1 MLKKKILLG
10 VTGSIA
16 AYKAAELIRLLR
28 KNNFYVQVVL
38 TKSAK
43 QFVTPLTLQALSG
56 NPVLENIWE
65 PTEGNGMEHINL
77 ARTADLIL
85 IAPASGN
92 FIAKLANGLA
102 DDLLT
107 NLCLARSSSLLLAPA
122 MNVEMF
128 NNSATQRNIET
139 IKKDGIV
146 ISGPDS
152 GEQACGEIGFGRLI
166 NFESMMLDIKKIMS
180 PQIFSNKKILISS
193 GATLE
198 KIDEARAITNL
209 SSGLMGFNL
218 AKMAYTMGAEVTVI
232 SGHSNYEFP
241 TCIKTVKAM
250 NHDEMS
256 HSITSHIKKNDIYI
270 SAAAISDYKPNYTK
284 GKIKK
289 ESENISLELTKTKD
303 ILSHIGKDFSHKLVV
318 GFAAE
323 SENLIENARNKLV
336 SKNLDIIVGNE
347 IKHSMG
353 KTRAKMVIIDQYEER
368 YLPEAEKEEQSRII
382 LEHIFKFFTRVKAY
396 DTIN

>member
-16 AYKAAELIRLLR
+16 AYKTAELVRLLR
-28 KNNFYVQVVL
+28 KNNFFVQVIL

-56 NPVLENIWE
+56 NPVLENMWE

-77 ARTADLIL
+77 TRTADLLL

-92 FIAKLANGLA
+92 FVAKLANGLA

-107 NLCLARSSSLLLAPA
+107 NLCLARSCPLLVAPA

-128 NNSATQRNIET
+128 NNIATQRNIET
-139 IKKDGIV
+139 IKNDGIV
-146 ISGPDS
+146 LSGPDS
-152 GEQACGEIGFGRLI
+152 GEQACGEVGFGRLI
-166 NFESMMLDIKKIMS
+166 NFESMMLDIKKIIS
-180 PQIFSNKKILISS
+180 SQIFLNKKILISS

-209 SSGLMGFNL
+209 SSGLMGLNL

-241 TCIKTVKAM
+241 PCIKTIKAV
-250 NHDEMS
+250 NHDEMNK
-256 HSITSHIKKNDIYI
+256 SITSNIEKNDIYI
-270 SAAAISDYKPNYTK
+270 SAAAISDYKPNYIK

-289 ESENISLELTKTKD
+289 ENENISLELKKTKD
-303 ILSHIGKDFSHKLVV
+303 ILSYIGKNFGHKLVV

-323 SENLIENARNKLV
+323 SENLIENARRKLV
-336 SKNLDIIVGNE
+336 LKNLDIIIANE

-353 KTRAKMVIIDQYEER
+353 KTKAKMVIIDQYEDR
-368 YLPEAEKEEQSRII
+368 YLPEAEKEVQSKII
-382 LEHIFKFFTRVKAY
+382 LEHIFKLSSRVKNHDA
-396 DTIN
+396 IN

>member
-1 MLKKKILLG
+1 MLKKNILLG

-28 KNNFYVQVVL
+28 KNNFFVQVVL

-56 NPVLENIWE
+56 NPVVENMWE
-65 PTEGNGMEHINL
+65 PTESNGMEHINL

-85 IAPASGN
+85 IAPSSGN

-107 NLCLARSSSLLLAPA
+107 NLCLARSCPLLVAPA

-128 NNSATQRNIET
+128 NNAATQRNIET

-152 GEQACGEIGFGRLI
+152 GEQACGEVGFGRLI

-241 TCIKTVKAM
+241 PCIETVKAI

-256 HSITSHIKKNDIYI
+256 HSITSHIEKNDIYI
-270 SAAAISDYKPNYTK
+270 SAAAISDYKPSYTE

-289 ESENISLELTKTKD
+289 ESENISLELAKTKD

-353 KTRAKMVIIDQYEER
+353 KIRAKMVIIDQYEER
-368 YLPEAEKEEQSRII
+368 CLPEAEKEEQSRII
-382 LEHIFKFFTRVKAY
+382 LEHIFKFFTRVKAH

>member
-16 AYKAAELIRLLR
+16 AYKTAELVRLLR
-28 KNNFYVQVVL
+28 KNNFFVQVIL

-56 NPVLENIWE
+56 NPVLENMWE

-77 ARTADLIL
+77 TRTADLLL

-107 NLCLARSSSLLLAPA
+107 NLCLARSCPLLVAPA

-128 NNSATQRNIET
+128 NNIATQRNIET
-139 IKKDGIV
+139 IKNDGIV
-146 ISGPDS
+146 LSGPDS
-152 GEQACGEIGFGRLI
+152 GEQACGEVGFGRLI
-166 NFESMMLDIKKIMS
+166 NFESMMLDIKKIIS
-180 PQIFSNKKILISS
+180 SQIFLNKKILISS

-209 SSGLMGFNL
+209 SSGLMGLNL

-241 TCIKTVKAM
+241 PCIKTIKAM
-250 NHDEMS
+250 NHDEMNK
-256 HSITSHIKKNDIYI
+256 SITSNIEKNDIYI
-270 SAAAISDYKPNYTK
+270 SAAAISDYKPNYIK

-289 ESENISLELTKTKD
+289 ENENISLELKKTKD
-303 ILSHIGKDFSHKLVV
+303 ILSYIGKNFGHKLVV

-323 SENLIENARNKLV
+323 SENLIENARKKLV
-336 SKNLDIIVGNE
+336 LKNLDIIIANE

-353 KTRAKMVIIDQYEER
+353 KTKAKMVIIDQYEDR
-368 YLPEAEKEEQSRII
+368 YLPEAEKEVQSKII
-382 LEHIFKFFTRVKAY
+382 LEHIFKLSSRLKDH

>member
-16 AYKAAELIRLLR
+16 AYKAAELIRLLH
-28 KNNFYVQVVL
+28 KNNFFVQVVL

-56 NPVLENIWE
+56 NPVLENMWE

-85 IAPASGN
+85 IAPSSSN

-107 NLCLARSSSLLLAPA
+107 NLCLARSCPLLVAPA

-128 NNSATQRNIET
+128 NNAATQRNIET

-152 GEQACGEIGFGRLI
+152 GEQACGEVGFGRLI
-166 NFESMMLDIKKIMS
+166 NFESIMLDIKKIIS

-209 SSGLMGFNL
+209 SSGLMGLNL

-241 TCIKTVKAM
+241 PCINTIKAI

-256 HSITSHIKKNDIYI
+256 NSITSHIEKNDIYI
-270 SAAAISDYKPNYTK
+270 SAAAISDYKPNFTE

-289 ESENISLELTKTKD
+289 ESEKISLELTKTKD

-368 YLPEAEKEEQSRII
+368 YLPEAEKEEQ
-382 LEHIFKFFTRVKAY
+382 E
-396 DTIN
+396 

>member
-16 AYKAAELIRLLR
+16 AYKTAELVRLLR
-28 KNNFYVQVVL
+28 KNNFFVQVIL

-56 NPVLENIWE
+56 NPVLENMWE

-77 ARTADLIL
+77 TRTADLL
-85 IAPASGN
+85 LVAPASGN

-107 NLCLARSSSLLLAPA
+107 NLCLARSCPLLVAPA

-128 NNSATQRNIET
+128 NNIATQRNIET
-139 IKKDGIV
+139 IKNDGIV
-146 ISGPDS
+146 LSGPDS
-152 GEQACGEIGFGRLI
+152 GEQACGEVGFGRLI
-166 NFESMMLDIKKIMS
+166 NFESMMLDIKKIIS
-180 PQIFSNKKILISS
+180 SQIFLNKKILISS

-209 SSGLMGFNL
+209 SSGLMGLNL

-241 TCIKTVKAM
+241 PCIKTIKAV
-250 NHDEMS
+250 NHDEMNK
-256 HSITSHIKKNDIYI
+256 SITSNIEKNDIYI
-270 SAAAISDYKPNYTK
+270 SAAAISDYKPNYIK

-289 ESENISLELTKTKD
+289 ENENISLELKKTKD
-303 ILSHIGKDFSHKLVV
+303 ILSYIGKNFGHKLVV

-323 SENLIENARNKLV
+323 SENLIENARRKLV
-336 SKNLDIIVGNE
+336 LKNLDIIIANE

-353 KTRAKMVIIDQYEER
+353 KTKAKMVIIDQYEDR
-368 YLPEAEKEEQSRII
+368 YLPEAEKEVQSKII
-382 LEHIFKFFTRVKAY
+382 LEHIFKLSSRLKDHDA
-396 DTIN
+396 IN

>member
-16 AYKAAELIRLLR
+16 AYKTAELVRLLR
-28 KNNFYVQVVL
+28 KNNFFVQVIL

-56 NPVLENIWE
+56 NPVLENMWE

-77 ARTADLIL
+77 TRTADLLL

-107 NLCLARSSSLLLAPA
+107 NLCLARSCPLLVAPA

-128 NNSATQRNIET
+128 NNIATQRNIET
-139 IKKDGIV
+139 IKNDGI
-146 ISGPDS
+146 ILSGPDS
-152 GEQACGEIGFGRLI
+152 GEQACGEVGFGRLI
-166 NFESMMLDIKKIMS
+166 NFESMMLDIKKIIS
-180 PQIFSNKKILISS
+180 SQIFLNKKILISS

-209 SSGLMGFNL
+209 SSGLMGLNL

-241 TCIKTVKAM
+241 PCIKTIKAM
-250 NHDEMS
+250 NHDEMNK
-256 HSITSHIKKNDIYI
+256 SITSNIEKNDIYI
-270 SAAAISDYKPNYTK
+270 SAAAISDYKPNYIK

-289 ESENISLELTKTKD
+289 ENENISLELKKTKD
-303 ILSHIGKDFSHKLVV
+303 ILSYIGKNFGHKLVV

-323 SENLIENARNKLV
+323 SENLIENARKKLV
-336 SKNLDIIVGNE
+336 LKNLDIIIANE

-353 KTRAKMVIIDQYEER
+353 KTKAKMVIIDQYEDR
-368 YLPEAEKEEQSRII
+368 YLPEAEKEVQSKII
-382 LEHIFKFFTRVKAY
+382 LEHIFKLSSRVKNHDA
-396 DTIN
+396 IN

>member
-16 AYKAAELIRLLR
+16 AYKTAELVRLLR
-28 KNNFYVQVVL
+28 KNNFFVQVIL

-56 NPVLENIWE
+56 NPVLENMWE

-77 ARTADLIL
+77 TRTADLL
-85 IAPASGN
+85 LVAPASGN

-107 NLCLARSSSLLLAPA
+107 NLCLARSCPLLVAPA

-128 NNSATQRNIET
+128 NNIATQRNIET
-139 IKKDGIV
+139 IKNDGIV
-146 ISGPDS
+146 LSGPDS
-152 GEQACGEIGFGRLI
+152 GEQACGEVGFGRLI
-166 NFESMMLDIKKIMS
+166 NFESMMLDIKKIIS
-180 PQIFSNKKILISS
+180 SQIFLNKKILISS

-209 SSGLMGFNL
+209 SSGLMGLNL

-241 TCIKTVKAM
+241 PCIKTIKAV
-250 NHDEMS
+250 NHDEMNK
-256 HSITSHIKKNDIYI
+256 SITSNIEKNDIYI
-270 SAAAISDYKPNYTK
+270 SAAAISDYKPNYIK

-289 ESENISLELTKTKD
+289 ENENISLELKKTKD
-303 ILSHIGKDFSHKLVV
+303 ILSYIGKNFGHKLVV

-323 SENLIENARNKLV
+323 SENLIENARRKLV
-336 SKNLDIIVGNE
+336 LKNLDIIIANE

-353 KTRAKMVIIDQYEER
+353 KTKAKMVIIDQYEDR
-368 YLPEAEKEEQSRII
+368 YLPEAEKEVQSKII
-382 LEHIFKFFTRVKAY
+382 LEHIFKLSSRLKDH

>member
-10 VTGSIA
+10 VTGSVA
-16 AYKAAELIRLLR
+16 AYKTAELVRLLR
-28 KNNFYVQVVL
+28 KNNFFVQVIL

-56 NPVLENIWE
+56 NPVLENMWE

-77 ARTADLIL
+77 TRTADLLL

-107 NLCLARSSSLLLAPA
+107 NLCLARSCPLLVAPA

-128 NNSATQRNIET
+128 NNIATQRNIET
-139 IKKDGIV
+139 IKNDGIV
-146 ISGPDS
+146 LSGPDS
-152 GEQACGEIGFGRLI
+152 GEQACGEVGFGRLI
-166 NFESMMLDIKKIMS
+166 NFESMMLDIKKIIS
-180 PQIFSNKKILISS
+180 SQIFLNKKILISS

-209 SSGLMGFNL
+209 SSGLMGLNL

-241 TCIKTVKAM
+241 PCIKTIKAT
-250 NHDEMS
+250 NHDEMNK
-256 HSITSHIKKNDIYI
+256 SITSNIERNDIYI
-270 SAAAISDYKPNYTK
+270 SAAAISDYKPNYIK

-289 ESENISLELTKTKD
+289 ENENISLELKKTKD
-303 ILSHIGKDFSHKLVV
+303 ILSYIGKNFGHKLVV

-323 SENLIENARNKLV
+323 SENLIENARRKLV
-336 SKNLDIIVGNE
+336 LKNLDIIIANE

-353 KTRAKMVIIDQYEER
+353 KTKAKMVIIDQYEDR
-368 YLPEAEKEEQSRII
+368 YLPEAEKEVQSKII
-382 LEHIFKFFTRVKAY
+382 LEHIFKLSSRVKNHDA
-396 DTIN
+396 IN

>member
-16 AYKAAELIRLLR
+16 AYKTAELVRLLR
-28 KNNFYVQVVL
+28 KNNFFVQVIL

-56 NPVLENIWE
+56 NPVLENMWE

-77 ARTADLIL
+77 TRTADLLL

-92 FIAKLANGLA
+92 FVAKLANGLA

-107 NLCLARSSSLLLAPA
+107 NLCLARSCPLLVAPA

-128 NNSATQRNIET
+128 NNIATQRNIET
-139 IKKDGIV
+139 IKNDGIV
-146 ISGPDS
+146 LSGPDS
-152 GEQACGEIGFGRLI
+152 GEQACGEVGFGRLI
-166 NFESMMLDIKKIMS
+166 NFESMMLDIKKIIS
-180 PQIFSNKKILISS
+180 SQIFLNKKILISS

-209 SSGLMGFNL
+209 SSGLMGLNL

-241 TCIKTVKAM
+241 PCIKTIKAM
-250 NHDEMS
+250 NHDEMNK
-256 HSITSHIKKNDIYI
+256 SITSNIEKNDIYI
-270 SAAAISDYKPNYTK
+270 SAAAISDYKPNYIK

-289 ESENISLELTKTKD
+289 ENENISLELKKTKD
-303 ILSHIGKDFSHKLVV
+303 ILSYIGKNFGHKLVV

-323 SENLIENARNKLV
+323 SENLIENARRKLV
-336 SKNLDIIVGNE
+336 LKNLDIIIANE

-353 KTRAKMVIIDQYEER
+353 KTKAKMVIIDQYEDR
-368 YLPEAEKEEQSRII
+368 YLPEAEKEVQSKII
-382 LEHIFKFFTRVKAY
+382 LEHIFKLSSRVKNHDA
-396 DTIN
+396 IN

>member
-16 AYKAAELIRLLR
+16 AYKTAELIRLLR
-28 KNNFYVQVVL
+28 KNNFFVQVIL

-56 NPVLENIWE
+56 NPVLENMWE

-77 ARTADLIL
+77 TRTADLLL

-107 NLCLARSSSLLLAPA
+107 NLCLARSCPLLVAPA

-128 NNSATQRNIET
+128 NNIATQRNIET
-139 IKKDGIV
+139 IKNDGIV
-146 ISGPDS
+146 LSGPDS
-152 GEQACGEIGFGRLI
+152 GEQACGEVGFGRLI
-166 NFESMMLDIKKIMS
+166 NFESMMLDIKKIIS
-180 PQIFSNKKILISS
+180 SQIFLNKKILISS

-209 SSGLMGFNL
+209 SSGLMGLNL

-241 TCIKTVKAM
+241 PCIKTIKAV
-250 NHDEMS
+250 NHDEMNK
-256 HSITSHIKKNDIYI
+256 SITSNIEKNDIYI
-270 SAAAISDYKPNYTK
+270 SAAAISDYKPNYIK

-289 ESENISLELTKTKD
+289 ENENISLELKKTKD
-303 ILSHIGKDFSHKLVV
+303 ILSYIGKNFGHKLVV

-323 SENLIENARNKLV
+323 SENLIENARKKLV
-336 SKNLDIIVGNE
+336 LKNLDIIIANE

-353 KTRAKMVIIDQYEER
+353 KTKAKMVIIDQYEDR
-368 YLPEAEKEEQSRII
+368 YLPEAEKEVQSKII
-382 LEHIFKFFTRVKAY
+382 LEHIFKLSSRVKNHDA
-396 DTIN
+396 IN

>member
-16 AYKAAELIRLLR
+16 AYKTAELVRLLR
-28 KNNFYVQVVL
+28 KNNFFVQVIL

-56 NPVLENIWE
+56 NPVLENMWE

-77 ARTADLIL
+77 TRTADLL
-85 IAPASGN
+85 LVAPASGN

-107 NLCLARSSSLLLAPA
+107 NLCLARSCPLLVAPA

-128 NNSATQRNIET
+128 NNIATQRNIET
-139 IKKDGIV
+139 IKNDGI
-146 ISGPDS
+146 ILSGPDS
-152 GEQACGEIGFGRLI
+152 GEQACGEVGFGRLI
-166 NFESMMLDIKKIMS
+166 NFESMMLDIKKIIS
-180 PQIFSNKKILISS
+180 SQIFLNKKILISS
-193 GATLE
+193 GATIE

-209 SSGLMGFNL
+209 SSGLMGLNL

-232 SGHSNYEFP
+232 SGHSIYEFP
-241 TCIKTVKAM
+241 PCIKTIKAM
-250 NHDEMS
+250 NHDEMNK
-256 HSITSHIKKNDIYI
+256 SITSNIEKNDIYI
-270 SAAAISDYKPNYTK
+270 SAAAISDYKPNYIK

-289 ESENISLELTKTKD
+289 ENENISLELKKTKD
-303 ILSHIGKDFSHKLVV
+303 ILSYIGKNFGHKLVV

-323 SENLIENARNKLV
+323 SENLIENARKKLV
-336 SKNLDIIVGNE
+336 LKNLDIIIANE

-353 KTRAKMVIIDQYEER
+353 KTKAKMVIIDQYEDR
-368 YLPEAEKEEQSRII
+368 YLPEAEKEVQSKII
-382 LEHIFKFFTRVKAY
+382 LEHIFKFSSRVKDHDA
-396 DTIN
+396 IN

>member
-10 VTGSIA
+10 VTGSVA
-16 AYKAAELIRLLR
+16 AYKTAELVRLLR
-28 KNNFYVQVVL
+28 KNNFFVQVIL

-56 NPVLENIWE
+56 NPVLENMWE

-77 ARTADLIL
+77 TRTADLL
-85 IAPASGN
+85 LVAPASGN

-107 NLCLARSSSLLLAPA
+107 NLCLARSCPLLVAPA

-128 NNSATQRNIET
+128 NNIATQRNIET
-139 IKKDGIV
+139 IKNDGIV
-146 ISGPDS
+146 LSGPDS
-152 GEQACGEIGFGRLI
+152 GEQACGEVGFGRLI
-166 NFESMMLDIKKIMS
+166 NFESMMLDIKKIIS
-180 PQIFSNKKILISS
+180 SQIFLNKKILISS

-209 SSGLMGFNL
+209 SSGLMGLNL

-241 TCIKTVKAM
+241 PCIKTIKAV
-250 NHDEMS
+250 NHDEMNK
-256 HSITSHIKKNDIYI
+256 SITSNIEKNDIYI
-270 SAAAISDYKPNYTK
+270 SAAAISDYKPNYIK

-289 ESENISLELTKTKD
+289 GNENISLELKKTKD
-303 ILSHIGKDFSHKLVV
+303 ILSYIGKNFGHKLVV

-323 SENLIENARNKLV
+323 SENLIENARRKLV
-336 SKNLDIIVGNE
+336 LKNLDIIIANE

-353 KTRAKMVIIDQYEER
+353 KTKAKMVIIDQYEDR
-368 YLPEAEKEEQSRII
+368 YLPEAEKEVQSKII
-382 LEHIFKFFTRVKAY
+382 LEHIFKLSSRVKNHDA
-396 DTIN
+396 IN

>member
-16 AYKAAELIRLLR
+16 AYKTAELVRLLR
-28 KNNFYVQVVL
+28 KNNFFVQVIL

-56 NPVLENIWE
+56 NPVLENMWE

-77 ARTADLIL
+77 TRTADLLL

-107 NLCLARSSSLLLAPA
+107 NLCLARSCPLLVAPA

-128 NNSATQRNIET
+128 NNIATQRNIKT
-139 IKKDGIV
+139 IKNDGIV
-146 ISGPDS
+146 LSGPDS
-152 GEQACGEIGFGRLI
+152 GEQACGEVGFGRLI
-166 NFESMMLDIKKIMS
+166 NFESMMLDIKKIIS
-180 PQIFSNKKILISS
+180 SQIFLNKKILISS

-209 SSGLMGFNL
+209 SSGLMGLNL

-241 TCIKTVKAM
+241 PCIKTIKAM
-250 NHDEMS
+250 NHDEMNK
-256 HSITSHIKKNDIYI
+256 SITSNIEKNDIYI
-270 SAAAISDYKPNYTK
+270 SAAAISDYKPNYIK

-289 ESENISLELTKTKD
+289 ENENISLELKKTKD
-303 ILSHIGKDFSHKLVV
+303 ILSYIGKNFGHKLVV

-323 SENLIENARNKLV
+323 SENLIENARKKLV
-336 SKNLDIIVGNE
+336 LKNLDIIIANE

-353 KTRAKMVIIDQYEER
+353 KTKAKMVIIDQYEDR
-368 YLPEAEKEEQSRII
+368 YLPEAEKEVQSKII
-382 LEHIFKFFTRVKAY
+382 LEHIFKLSSRLKDH

>member
-16 AYKAAELIRLLR
+16 AYKTAELVRLLR
-28 KNNFYVQVVL
+28 KNNFFVQVIL

-56 NPVLENIWE
+56 NPVLENMWE

-77 ARTADLIL
+77 TRTADLL
-85 IAPASGN
+85 LVAPASGN

-107 NLCLARSSSLLLAPA
+107 NLCLARSCPLLVAPA

-128 NNSATQRNIET
+128 NNIATQRNIET
-139 IKKDGIV
+139 IKNDGIV
-146 ISGPDS
+146 LSGPDS
-152 GEQACGEIGFGRLI
+152 GEQACGEVGFGRLI
-166 NFESMMLDIKKIMS
+166 NFESMMLDIKKIIS
-180 PQIFSNKKILISS
+180 SQIFLNKKILISS

-209 SSGLMGFNL
+209 SSGLMGLNL

-241 TCIKTVKAM
+241 PCIKTIKAV
-250 NHDEMS
+250 NHDEMNK
-256 HSITSHIKKNDIYI
+256 SITSNIEKNDIYI
-270 SAAAISDYKPNYTK
+270 SAAAISDYKPNYIK

-289 ESENISLELTKTKD
+289 ENENISLELKKTKD
-303 ILSHIGKDFSHKLVV
+303 ILSYIGKNFGHKLVV

-323 SENLIENARNKLV
+323 SENLIENARRKLV
-336 SKNLDIIVGNE
+336 LKNLDIIIANE

-353 KTRAKMVIIDQYEER
+353 KTKAKMVIIDQYEDR
-368 YLPEAEKEEQSRII
+368 YLPEAEKEVQSKII
-382 LEHIFKFFTRVKAY
+382 LEHIFKLSSRVKNHDA
-396 DTIN
+396 IN

>member
-16 AYKAAELIRLLR
+16 AYKTAELIRLLR
-28 KNNFYVQVVL
+28 KNNFFVQVVL

-56 NPVLENIWE
+56 NPVLENMWE

-92 FIAKLANGLA
+92 CIAKLANGLA

-107 NLCLARSSSLLLAPA
+107 NLCLARSCPLLVAPA

-128 NNSATQRNIET
+128 NNTATQRNIET
-139 IKKDGIV
+139 IKNDGIV

-152 GEQACGEIGFGRLI
+152 GEQACGEVGFGRLI
-166 NFESMMLDIKKIMS
+166 NFESMMLDIKKIIS

-209 SSGLMGFNL
+209 SSGLMGLNL

-232 SGHSNYEFP
+232 SGQSNYKFP
-241 TCIKTVKAM
+241 SCIKTLKAM

-256 HSITSHIKKNDIYI
+256 HSITSHIEKNDIYI
-270 SAAAISDYKPNYTK
+270 SAAAISDYRPNYTE

-303 ILSHIGKDFSHKLVV
+303 ILSHIGKDFSHKIVV

-323 SENLIENARNKLV
+323 SENLIENSRDKFV

-368 YLPEAEKEEQSRII
+368 HLPEADKEEQSRII
-382 LEHIFKFFTRVKAY
+382 LEHIFKFFMRLKAH

>member
-16 AYKAAELIRLLR
+16 AYKTAELVRLLR
-28 KNNFYVQVVL
+28 KNNFFVQVIL

-56 NPVLENIWE
+56 NPVLENMWE

-77 ARTADLIL
+77 TRTADLL
-85 IAPASGN
+85 LVAPASGN

-107 NLCLARSSSLLLAPA
+107 NLCLARSCPLLVAPA

-128 NNSATQRNIET
+128 NNIATQRNIET
-139 IKKDGIV
+139 IKNDGI
-146 ISGPDS
+146 ILSGPDS
-152 GEQACGEIGFGRLI
+152 GEQACGEVGFGRLI
-166 NFESMMLDIKKIMS
+166 NFESMMLDIKKIIS
-180 PQIFSNKKILISS
+180 SQIFLNKKILISS

-209 SSGLMGFNL
+209 SSGLMGLNL

-241 TCIKTVKAM
+241 PCIKTIKAT
-250 NHDEMS
+250 NHDEMNK
-256 HSITSHIKKNDIYI
+256 SITSNIERNDIYI
-270 SAAAISDYKPNYTK
+270 SAAAISDYKPNYIK

-289 ESENISLELTKTKD
+289 ENENISLELKKTKD
-303 ILSHIGKDFSHKLVV
+303 ILSYIGKNFGHKLVV

-323 SENLIENARNKLV
+323 SENLIENARKKLV
-336 SKNLDIIVGNE
+336 LKNLDIIIANE

-353 KTRAKMVIIDQYEER
+353 KTKAKMVIIDQYEDR
-368 YLPEAEKEEQSRII
+368 YLPEAEKEVQSKII
-382 LEHIFKFFTRVKAY
+382 LEHIFNFSSRVKDH

>member
-16 AYKAAELIRLLR
+16 AYKTAELVRLLR
-28 KNNFYVQVVL
+28 KNNFFVQVIL

-56 NPVLENIWE
+56 NPVLENMWE

-77 ARTADLIL
+77 TRTADLLL

-107 NLCLARSSSLLLAPA
+107 NLCLARSCPLLVAPA

-128 NNSATQRNIET
+128 NNIATQRNIET
-139 IKKDGIV
+139 IKNDGI
-146 ISGPDS
+146 ILSGPDS
-152 GEQACGEIGFGRLI
+152 GEQACGEVGFGRLI
-166 NFESMMLDIKKIMS
+166 NFESMMLDIKKIIS
-180 PQIFSNKKILISS
+180 SQIFLNKKILISS
-193 GATLE
+193 GATIE

-209 SSGLMGFNL
+209 SSGLMGLNL

-241 TCIKTVKAM
+241 PCIKTIKAM
-250 NHDEMS
+250 NHDEMNK
-256 HSITSHIKKNDIYI
+256 SITSNIEKNDIYI
-270 SAAAISDYKPNYTK
+270 SAAAISDYKPNYIK

-289 ESENISLELTKTKD
+289 ENENISLELKKTKD
-303 ILSHIGKDFSHKLVV
+303 ILSYIGKNFGHKLVV

-323 SENLIENARNKLV
+323 SENLIENARKKLV
-336 SKNLDIIVGNE
+336 LKNLDIIIANE

-353 KTRAKMVIIDQYEER
+353 KTKAKMVIIDQYEDR
-368 YLPEAEKEEQSRII
+368 YLPEAEKEVQSKII
-382 LEHIFKFFTRVKAY
+382 LEHIFKLSSRLKDH

>member
-16 AYKAAELIRLLR
+16 AYKTAELVRLLR
-28 KNNFYVQVVL
+28 KNNFFVQVIL

-56 NPVLENIWE
+56 NPVLENMWE
-65 PTEGNGMEHINL
+65 PMEGNGMEHINL
-77 ARTADLIL
+77 TRTADLLL

-107 NLCLARSSSLLLAPA
+107 NLCLARSCPLLVAPA

-128 NNSATQRNIET
+128 NNIATQRNIET
-139 IKKDGIV
+139 IKNDGIV
-146 ISGPDS
+146 LSGPDS
-152 GEQACGEIGFGRLI
+152 GEQACGEVGFGRLI
-166 NFESMMLDIKKIMS
+166 NFESMMLDIKKIIS
-180 PQIFSNKKILISS
+180 SQIFLNKKILISS

-209 SSGLMGFNL
+209 SSGLMGLNL

-241 TCIKTVKAM
+241 PCIKTIKAM
-250 NHDEMS
+250 NHNEMNK
-256 HSITSHIKKNDIYI
+256 SITSYIEKNDIYI
-270 SAAAISDYKPNYTK
+270 SAAAISDYKPNYIK

-289 ESENISLELTKTKD
+289 ENENISLELKKTKD
-303 ILSHIGKDFSHKLVV
+303 ILSYIGKNFGHKLVV

-323 SENLIENARNKLV
+323 SENLIENARKKLV
-336 SKNLDIIVGNE
+336 LKNLDIIIANE

-353 KTRAKMVIIDQYEER
+353 KTKAKMVIIDQYEDR
-368 YLPEAEKEEQSRII
+368 YLPEAEKEVQSKII
-382 LEHIFKFFTRVKAY
+382 LEHIFKLSSRVKDHDA
-396 DTIN
+396 IN

>member
-10 VTGSIA
+10 VTGSVA
-16 AYKAAELIRLLR
+16 AYKTAELVRLLR
-28 KNNFYVQVVL
+28 KNNFFVQVIL

-56 NPVLENIWE
+56 NPVLENMWE

-77 ARTADLIL
+77 TRTADLLL

-107 NLCLARSSSLLLAPA
+107 NLCLARSCPLLVAPA

-128 NNSATQRNIET
+128 NNIATQRNIET
-139 IKKDGIV
+139 IKNDGIV
-146 ISGPDS
+146 LSGPDS
-152 GEQACGEIGFGRLI
+152 GEQACGEVGFGRLI
-166 NFESMMLDIKKIMS
+166 NFESMMLDIKKIIS
-180 PQIFSNKKILISS
+180 SQIFLNKKILISS

-209 SSGLMGFNL
+209 SSGLMGLNL

-241 TCIKTVKAM
+241 PCIKTIKAV
-250 NHDEMS
+250 NHDEMNK
-256 HSITSHIKKNDIYI
+256 SITSNIEKNDIYI
-270 SAAAISDYKPNYTK
+270 SAAAISDYKPNYIK

-289 ESENISLELTKTKD
+289 ENENISLELKKTKD
-303 ILSHIGKDFSHKLVV
+303 ILSYIGKNFGHKLVV

-323 SENLIENARNKLV
+323 SENLIENARRKLV
-336 SKNLDIIVGNE
+336 LKNLDIIIANE

-353 KTRAKMVIIDQYEER
+353 KTKAKMVIIDQYEDR
-368 YLPEAEKEEQSRII
+368 YLPEADKEVQSKII
-382 LEHIFKFFTRVKAY
+382 LEHIFKLSSRLKDH

>member
-16 AYKAAELIRLLR
+16 AYKTAELVRLLR
-28 KNNFYVQVVL
+28 KNNFFVQVIL

-56 NPVLENIWE
+56 NPVLENMWE
-65 PTEGNGMEHINL
+65 PMEGNGMEHINL
-77 ARTADLIL
+77 TRTADLLL

-107 NLCLARSSSLLLAPA
+107 NLCLARSCPLLVAPA

-128 NNSATQRNIET
+128 NNIATQRNIET
-139 IKKDGIV
+139 IKNDGIV
-146 ISGPDS
+146 LSGPDS
-152 GEQACGEIGFGRLI
+152 GEQACGEVGFGRLI
-166 NFESMMLDIKKIMS
+166 NFESMMLDIKKIIS
-180 PQIFSNKKILISS
+180 SQIFLNKKILISS

-209 SSGLMGFNL
+209 SSGLMGLNL

-241 TCIKTVKAM
+241 PCIKTIKAV
-250 NHDEMS
+250 NHDEMNK
-256 HSITSHIKKNDIYI
+256 SITSNIEKNDIYI
-270 SAAAISDYKPNYTK
+270 SAAAISDYKPNYIK

-289 ESENISLELTKTKD
+289 ENENISLELKKTKD
-303 ILSHIGKDFSHKLVV
+303 ILSYIGKNFGHKLVV

-323 SENLIENARNKLV
+323 SENLIENARRKLV
-336 SKNLDIIVGNE
+336 LKNLDIIIANE

-353 KTRAKMVIIDQYEER
+353 KTKAKMVIIDQYEDR
-368 YLPEAEKEEQSRII
+368 YLPEAEKEVQSKII
-382 LEHIFKFFTRVKAY
+382 LEHIFKLSSRVKDHDA
-396 DTIN
+396 IN

>member
-10 VTGSIA
+10 VTGSVA
-16 AYKAAELIRLLR
+16 AYKTAELVRLLR
-28 KNNFYVQVVL
+28 KNNFFVQVIL

-56 NPVLENIWE
+56 NPVLENMWE

-77 ARTADLIL
+77 TRTADLLL

-107 NLCLARSSSLLLAPA
+107 NLCLARSCPLLVAPA

-128 NNSATQRNIET
+128 NNIATQRNIET
-139 IKKDGIV
+139 IKNDGIV
-146 ISGPDS
+146 LSGPDS
-152 GEQACGEIGFGRLI
+152 GEQACGEVGFGRLI
-166 NFESMMLDIKKIMS
+166 NFESMMLDIKKIIS
-180 PQIFSNKKILISS
+180 SQIFLNKKILISS
-193 GATLE
+193 GATIE

-209 SSGLMGFNL
+209 SSGLMGLNL

-241 TCIKTVKAM
+241 PCIKTIKAM
-250 NHDEMS
+250 NHDEMNK
-256 HSITSHIKKNDIYI
+256 SITSNIERNDIYI
-270 SAAAISDYKPNYTK
+270 SAAAISDYKPNYIK

-289 ESENISLELTKTKD
+289 ENENISLELKKTKD
-303 ILSHIGKDFSHKLVV
+303 ILSYIGKNFGHKLVV

-323 SENLIENARNKLV
+323 SENLIENARRKLV
-336 SKNLDIIVGNE
+336 LKNLDIIIANE

-353 KTRAKMVIIDQYEER
+353 KTKAKMVIIDQYEDR
-368 YLPEAEKEEQSRII
+368 YLPEAEKEVQSKII
-382 LEHIFKFFTRVKAY
+382 LEHIFKLSSRVKNHDA
-396 DTIN
+396 IN

>member
-10 VTGSIA
+10 VTGSVA
-16 AYKAAELIRLLR
+16 AYKTAELVRLLR
-28 KNNFYVQVVL
+28 KNNFFVQVIL

-56 NPVLENIWE
+56 NPVLENMWE
-65 PTEGNGMEHINL
+65 SMEGNGMEHINL
-77 ARTADLIL
+77 TRTADLL
-85 IAPASGN
+85 LVAPASGN

-107 NLCLARSSSLLLAPA
+107 NLCLARSCPLLVAPA

-128 NNSATQRNIET
+128 NNIATQRNIET
-139 IKKDGIV
+139 IKNDGIV
-146 ISGPDS
+146 LSGPDS
-152 GEQACGEIGFGRLI
+152 GEQACGEVGFGRLI
-166 NFESMMLDIKKIMS
+166 NFDSMILDIKKIIS
-180 PQIFSNKKILISS
+180 SQIFLNKKILISS

-209 SSGLMGFNL
+209 SSGLMGLNL

-241 TCIKTVKAM
+241 PCIKTIKAV
-250 NHDEMS
+250 NHDEMNK
-256 HSITSHIKKNDIYI
+256 SITSNIERNDIYI
-270 SAAAISDYKPNYTK
+270 SAAAISDYKPNYIK

-289 ESENISLELTKTKD
+289 ENENISLELKKTKD
-303 ILSHIGKDFSHKLVV
+303 ILSYIGKNFGHKLVV

-323 SENLIENARNKLV
+323 SENLIENARRKLV
-336 SKNLDIIVGNE
+336 LKNLDIIIANE

-353 KTRAKMVIIDQYEER
+353 KTKAKMVIIDQYEDR
-368 YLPEAEKEEQSRII
+368 YLPEAEKEVQSKII
-382 LEHIFKFFTRVKAY
+382 LEHIFKLSSRLKDH

>member
-16 AYKAAELIRLLR
+16 AYKTAELVRLLR
-28 KNNFYVQVVL
+28 KNNFFVQVIL

-56 NPVLENIWE
+56 NPVLENMWE

-77 ARTADLIL
+77 TRTADLLL
-85 IAPASGN
+85 ISPASGN
-92 FIAKLANGLA
+92 FVAKLANGLA

-107 NLCLARSSSLLLAPA
+107 NLCLARSCPLLVAPA

-128 NNSATQRNIET
+128 NNIATQRNIEI
-139 IKKDGIV
+139 IKNDGIV
-146 ISGPDS
+146 LSGPDS
-152 GEQACGEIGFGRLI
+152 GEQACGEVGFGRLI
-166 NFESMMLDIKKIMS
+166 NFESMMLDIKKIIS
-180 PQIFSNKKILISS
+180 SQIFLNKKILISS

-209 SSGLMGFNL
+209 SSGLMGLSL

-241 TCIKTVKAM
+241 PCIKTIKAV
-250 NHDEMS
+250 NHDEMNK
-256 HSITSHIKKNDIYI
+256 SITSNIEKNDIYI
-270 SAAAISDYKPNYTK
+270 SAAAISDYKPNYIK

-289 ESENISLELTKTKD
+289 ENENISLELKKTKD
-303 ILSHIGKDFSHKLVV
+303 ILSYIGKNFGHKLVV

-323 SENLIENARNKLV
+323 SENLIENARKKLV
-336 SKNLDIIVGNE
+336 LKNLDIIIANE

-353 KTRAKMVIIDQYEER
+353 KTKAKMVIIDQYEDR
-368 YLPEAEKEEQSRII
+368 YLPEAEKEVQSKII
-382 LEHIFKFFTRVKAY
+382 LEHIFKLSSRVKNHDA
-396 DTIN
+396 IN

>member
-16 AYKAAELIRLLR
+16 AYKTAELVRLLR
-28 KNNFYVQVVL
+28 KNNFFVQVIL

-56 NPVLENIWE
+56 NPVLENMWE

-77 ARTADLIL
+77 TRTADLLL

-107 NLCLARSSSLLLAPA
+107 NLCLARSCPLLVAPA

-128 NNSATQRNIET
+128 NNIATQRNIET
-139 IKKDGIV
+139 IKNDGIV
-146 ISGPDS
+146 LSGPDS
-152 GEQACGEIGFGRLI
+152 GEQACGEVGFGRLI
-166 NFESMMLDIKKIMS
+166 NFESMMLDIKKIIS
-180 PQIFSNKKILISS
+180 SQIFLNKKILISS

-209 SSGLMGFNL
+209 SSGLMGLNL

-241 TCIKTVKAM
+241 PCIKTIKAV
-250 NHDEMS
+250 NHDEMNK
-256 HSITSHIKKNDIYI
+256 SITSNIERNDIYI
-270 SAAAISDYKPNYTK
+270 SAAAISDYKPNYIK

-289 ESENISLELTKTKD
+289 ENENISLELKKTKD
-303 ILSHIGKDFSHKLVV
+303 ILSYIGKNFGHKLVV

-323 SENLIENARNKLV
+323 SENLIENARKKLV
-336 SKNLDIIVGNE
+336 LKNLDIIIANE

-353 KTRAKMVIIDQYEER
+353 KTKAKMVIIDQYEDR
-368 YLPEAEKEEQSRII
+368 YLPEAEKEVQSKII
-382 LEHIFKFFTRVKAY
+382 LEHIFKLSSRVKDHDA
-396 DTIN
+396 IN

>member
-28 KNNFYVQVVL
+28 KNNFFVQVVL

-56 NPVLENIWE
+56 NPVLENMWE

-92 FIAKLANGLA
+92 FIAKLAHGLA

-107 NLCLARSSSLLLAPA
+107 NLCLARSCPLLVAPA

-128 NNSATQRNIET
+128 NNTATQRNIET
-139 IKKDGIV
+139 IKNDGIV

-152 GEQACGEIGFGRLI
+152 GEQACGEVGFGRLI
-166 NFESMMLDIKKIMS
+166 NFESMMLDIKKIIS

-209 SSGLMGFNL
+209 SSGLMGLNL

-241 TCIKTVKAM
+241 SCIKTLKAM

-256 HSITSHIKKNDIYI
+256 HSITSNIEKNDIYI
-270 SAAAISDYKPNYTK
+270 SAAAISDYRPNYTE

-289 ESENISLELTKTKD
+289 GSEYISLELTKTKD
-303 ILSHIGKDFSHKLVV
+303 ILSHIGKDFSHKIVV

-336 SKNLDIIVGNE
+336 SKNLDISVGNE
-347 IKHSMG
+347 IKYSMG

-382 LEHIFKFFTRVKAY
+382 LEHIFKFFTRVRAH

>member
-16 AYKAAELIRLLR
+16 AYKTAELVRLLR
-28 KNNFYVQVVL
+28 KNNFFVQVIL

-56 NPVLENIWE
+56 NPVLENMWE
-65 PTEGNGMEHINL
+65 PMEGNGMEHINL
-77 ARTADLIL
+77 TRTADLLL

-107 NLCLARSSSLLLAPA
+107 NLCLARSCPLLVAPA

-128 NNSATQRNIET
+128 NNIATQRNIET
-139 IKKDGIV
+139 IKNDGIV
-146 ISGPDS
+146 LSGPDS
-152 GEQACGEIGFGRLI
+152 GEQACGEVGFGRLI
-166 NFESMMLDIKKIMS
+166 NFESMMLDIKKIIS
-180 PQIFSNKKILISS
+180 SQIFLNKKILISS

-209 SSGLMGFNL
+209 SSGLMGLNL

-241 TCIKTVKAM
+241 PCIKTIKAT
-250 NHDEMS
+250 NHDEMNK
-256 HSITSHIKKNDIYI
+256 SITSNIERNDIYI
-270 SAAAISDYKPNYTK
+270 SAAAISDYKPNYIK

-289 ESENISLELTKTKD
+289 ENENISLELKKTKD
-303 ILSHIGKDFSHKLVV
+303 ILSYIGKNFGHKLVV

-323 SENLIENARNKLV
+323 SENLIENARKKLV
-336 SKNLDIIVGNE
+336 LKNLDIIIANE

-353 KTRAKMVIIDQYEER
+353 KTKAKMVIIDQYEDR
-368 YLPEAEKEEQSRII
+368 YLPEAEKEVQSKII
-382 LEHIFKFFTRVKAY
+382 LEHIFKLSSRVKDHDA
-396 DTIN
+396 IN

>member
-10 VTGSIA
+10 VTGSVA
-16 AYKAAELIRLLR
+16 AYKTAELVRLLR
-28 KNNFYVQVVL
+28 KNNFFVQVIL

-56 NPVLENIWE
+56 NPVLENMWE

-77 ARTADLIL
+77 TRTADLLL

-107 NLCLARSSSLLLAPA
+107 NLCLARSCPLLVAPA

-128 NNSATQRNIET
+128 NNIATQRNIET
-139 IKKDGIV
+139 IKNDGIV
-146 ISGPDS
+146 LSGPDS
-152 GEQACGEIGFGRLI
+152 GEQACGEVGFGRLI
-166 NFESMMLDIKKIMS
+166 NFESMMLDIKKIIS
-180 PQIFSNKKILISS
+180 SQIFLNKKILISS

-209 SSGLMGFNL
+209 SSGLMGLNL

-241 TCIKTVKAM
+241 PCIKTIKAV
-250 NHDEMS
+250 NHDEMNK
-256 HSITSHIKKNDIYI
+256 SITSNIEKNDIYI
-270 SAAAISDYKPNYTK
+270 SAAAISDYKPNYIK

-289 ESENISLELTKTKD
+289 ENENISLELKKTKD
-303 ILSHIGKDFSHKLVV
+303 ILSYIGKNFGHKLVV

-323 SENLIENARNKLV
+323 SENLIENARKKLV
-336 SKNLDIIVGNE
+336 LKNLDIIIANE

-353 KTRAKMVIIDQYEER
+353 KTKAKMVIIDQYEDR
-368 YLPEAEKEEQSRII
+368 YLPEADKEVQSKII
-382 LEHIFKFFTRVKAY
+382 LEHIFKLSSRLKDH

>member
-16 AYKAAELIRLLR
+16 AYKTAELVRLLR
-28 KNNFYVQVVL
+28 KNNFFVQVIL

-56 NPVLENIWE
+56 NPVLENMWE
-65 PTEGNGMEHINL
+65 PMEGNGMEHINL
-77 ARTADLIL
+77 TRTADLLL

-107 NLCLARSSSLLLAPA
+107 NLCLARSCPLLVAPA

-128 NNSATQRNIET
+128 NNIATQRNIET
-139 IKKDGIV
+139 IKNDGIV
-146 ISGPDS
+146 LSGPDS
-152 GEQACGEIGFGRLI
+152 GEQACGEVGFGRLI
-166 NFESMMLDIKKIMS
+166 NFESMMLDIKKIIS
-180 PQIFSNKKILISS
+180 SQIFLNKKILISS

-209 SSGLMGFNL
+209 SSGLMGLNL

-241 TCIKTVKAM
+241 PCIKTIKAM
-250 NHDEMS
+250 NHDEMNK
-256 HSITSHIKKNDIYI
+256 SITSNIEKNDIYI
-270 SAAAISDYKPNYTK
+270 SAAAISDYKPNYIK

-289 ESENISLELTKTKD
+289 ENENISLELKKTKD
-303 ILSHIGKDFSHKLVV
+303 ILSYIGKNFGHKLVV

-323 SENLIENARNKLV
+323 SENLIENARRKLV
-336 SKNLDIIVGNE
+336 LKNLDIIIANE

-353 KTRAKMVIIDQYEER
+353 KTKAKMVIIDQYEDR
-368 YLPEAEKEEQSRII
+368 YLPEAEKEVQSKII
-382 LEHIFKFFTRVKAY
+382 LEHIFKLSSRIKDHDA
-396 DTIN
+396 IN

>member
-16 AYKAAELIRLLR
+16 AYKTAELVRLLR
-28 KNNFYVQVVL
+28 KNNFFVQVIL

-56 NPVLENIWE
+56 NPVLENMWE
-65 PTEGNGMEHINL
+65 PSEGNGMEHINL
-77 ARTADLIL
+77 TRTADLL
-85 IAPASGN
+85 LVAPASGN

-107 NLCLARSSSLLLAPA
+107 NLCLARSCPLLVAPA

-128 NNSATQRNIET
+128 NNIATQRNIET
-139 IKKDGIV
+139 IKNDGI
-146 ISGPDS
+146 ILSGPDS
-152 GEQACGEIGFGRLI
+152 GEQACGEVGFGRLI
-166 NFESMMLDIKKIMS
+166 NFESMMLDIKKIIS
-180 PQIFSNKKILISS
+180 SQIFLNKKILISS

-209 SSGLMGFNL
+209 SSGLMGLNL

-241 TCIKTVKAM
+241 PCIKTIKAV
-250 NHDEMS
+250 NHDEMNK
-256 HSITSHIKKNDIYI
+256 SITSNIERNDIYI
-270 SAAAISDYKPNYTK
+270 SAAAISDYKPNYIK

-289 ESENISLELTKTKD
+289 ENENISLELKKTKD
-303 ILSHIGKDFSHKLVV
+303 ILSYIGKNFGHKLVV

-323 SENLIENARNKLV
+323 SENLIKNARKKLV
-336 SKNLDIIVGNE
+336 LKNLDIIIANE

-353 KTRAKMVIIDQYEER
+353 KTKAKMVIIDQYEDR
-368 YLPEAEKEEQSRII
+368 YLPEAEKEVQSKII
-382 LEHIFKFFTRVKAY
+382 LEHIFKLSSRLKDH

>member
-28 KNNFYVQVVL
+28 KNNFFVQVVL

-56 NPVLENIWE
+56 NPVLENMWE

-107 NLCLARSSSLLLAPA
+107 NLCLARSCPLLVAPA

-128 NNSATQRNIET
+128 NNTATQRNIET
-139 IKKDGIV
+139 IKNDGIV

-152 GEQACGEIGFGRLI
+152 GEQACGEVGFGRLI
-166 NFESMMLDIKKIMS
+166 NFESMMLDIKKIIS

-209 SSGLMGFNL
+209 SSGLMGLNL

-241 TCIKTVKAM
+241 PCIKTLKAM

-256 HSITSHIKKNDIYI
+256 HSITSHIEKNDIYI
-270 SAAAISDYKPNYTK
+270 SAAAISDYKPNYTE

-303 ILSHIGKDFSHKLVV
+303 ILSHIGKDFSHKIVV

-368 YLPEAEKEEQSRII
+368 CLPEAEKEEQSRII
-382 LEHIFKFFTRVKAY
+382 LEHIFKFFTRVKTH